1 MSLQKN
7 IVLMA
12 QYNQWI
18 NKKIYHVCAEL
29 DQDNLTKNLGAFFGS
44 ILETL
49 NHILVAD
56 IIWLKR
62 FTNHPHNYPSLDYI
76 QNIRPPLA
84 LNQIL
89 YDNFHKLQVERQI
102 IDNLIIQFSL
112 ELQEKN
118 LDTFLDYQDTKGNFY
133 KRKLGFLIQHFFNHQ
148 THHRG
153 QITTLL
159 SQLNIDIGSTD
170 LLLLIPD
177 ND

>member
-7 IVLMA
+7 LALIA
-12 QYNQWI
+12 QYNKWM
-18 NKKIYHVCAEL
+18 NKKIYHLCTDI

-44 ILETL
+44 ILGTL

-62 FTNHPHNYPSLDYI
+62 FANHPHNYPSLDYI
-76 QNIRPPLA
+76 RNIPSPLA

-89 YDNFHKLQVERQI
+89 YDNFDKLEVERQI
-102 IDNLIIQFSL
+102 IDNLIIQFCL
-112 ELQEKN
+112 ELQEQN
-118 LDTFLDYQDTKGNFY
+118 LDAFLDYQDTKGNFY
-133 KRKLGFLIQHFFNHQ
+133 KRKLGFLIQHLFNHQ

-159 SQLNIDIGSTD
+159 SQLNIDIGTTD
-170 LLLLIPD
+170 FLFLIPD

>member
-1 MSLQKN
+1 M
-7 IVLMA
+7 
-12 QYNQWI
+12 
-18 NKKIYHVCAEL
+18 
-29 DQDNLTKNLGAFFGS
+29 
-44 ILETL
+44 
-49 NHILVAD
+49 
-56 IIWLKR
+56 
-62 FTNHPHNYPSLDYI
+62 
-76 QNIRPPLA
+76 
-84 LNQIL
+84 NQIL
-89 YDNFHKLQVERQI
+89 YDNFHKRQVERQI

-170 LLLLIPD
+170 LLLLIPN